1 MPADVA
7 NITHNFQCLN
17 KIAVCFSLTQLLSVG
32 VPGRQA
38 AFHKVTKG
46 SRFLLSFGSAIF
58 KVWPPRLS
66 CLSASSLQRRKEHG
80 GSCLGRFS
88 FPFTFNCPEPYPVAT
103 PNCKGG
109 WEMQSSCVLM
119 KRKWAWG
126 QIARLYLY
134 DTHEFQRISTSAA
147 PSSFLPAL
155 GQWRTERLKQKNGW
169 AMPSCLLLTF
179 VLPSVKLKLTPGLE
193 DKCIPGLK
201 NWRCPMACHQQLCS
215 WSTLIFCPASKYK
228 TLWVEL
234 WTIIPTSISW
244 ALSVSQALMLSGLF
258 PVVPKIAQPK
268 PKVEAKSSW
277 SH

>member
-7 NITHNFQCLN
+7 NITHSFQCLN
-17 KIAVCFSLTQLLSVG
+17 KIEVCFSLTQRLSVG

-134 DTHEFQRISTSAA
+134 DTHEFQRISTSAS

-169 AMPSCLLLTF
+169 AMPSSLLLTF

-193 DKCIPGLK
+193 DKCRGEELTVAGLK
-201 NWRCPMACHQQLCS
+201 NWRVLAWRIDGVPRLVISSYAPGPL
-215 WSTLIFCPASKYK
+215 WSS
-228 TLWVEL
+228 
-234 WTIIPTSISW
+234 
-244 ALSVSQALMLSGLF
+244 ALLLNTRLFGLSC
-258 PVVPKIAQPK
+258 
-268 PKVEAKSSW
+268 ER
-277 SH
+277 